1 MYHQNTPKK
10 YEISLTNIL
19 MDDLCAG
26 ITQDVC
32 EVRAA
37 AQHKESWGDP
47 LAVLQVV
54 VVRHGPAWVT
64 ATELLQSEGGMH
76 GAVKLQ
82 ASWDV
87 LVPAHLEGIVQLQ
100 TSAKV
105 NDQGAVLAVWF
116 LLHSYLRIAREVLGQ
131 SSNRISV
138 KVVLMLRCVGQ
149 SLVLGV

>member
-1 MYHQNTPKK
+1 MRCVPQLSTRN
-10 YEISLTNIL
+10 
-19 MDDLCAG
+19 
-26 ITQDVC
+26 
-32 EVRAA
+32 
-37 AQHKESWGDP
+37 
-47 LAVLQVV
+47 
-54 VVRHGPAWVT
+54 HGATLWRCSKWWSCGTGPHGVI

-131 SSNRISV
+131 SSNCLLYTSDAADE
-138 KVVLMLRCVGQ
+138 
-149 SLVLGV
+149 